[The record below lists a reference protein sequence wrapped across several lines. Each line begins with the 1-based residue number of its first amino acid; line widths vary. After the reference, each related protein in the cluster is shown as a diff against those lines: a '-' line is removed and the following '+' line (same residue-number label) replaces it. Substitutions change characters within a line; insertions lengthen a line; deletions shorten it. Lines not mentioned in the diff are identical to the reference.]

1 MNLDPHLTLFTNIN
15 SKWVR
20 DPNVKC
26 KTIRLLENNIGENL
40 DDFGYDDLKKKT
52 KKHHQRQ
59 PKKEKNDKLDLIT
72 IKIFSMTDSI
82 RRIKREA
89 KDWERMTAKDI
100 SDKGQLSKIYKEHVK
115 LSNKKTNSRNVK

>member
-1 MNLDPHLTLFTNIN
+1 M
-15 SKWVR
+15 
-20 DPNVKC
+20 
-26 KTIRLLENNIGENL
+26 RLLENNIGENL
-40 DDFGYDDLKKKT
+40 DDFGYDDLKKN

-115 LSNKKTNSRNVK
+115 LSNKKTKNSRNVK